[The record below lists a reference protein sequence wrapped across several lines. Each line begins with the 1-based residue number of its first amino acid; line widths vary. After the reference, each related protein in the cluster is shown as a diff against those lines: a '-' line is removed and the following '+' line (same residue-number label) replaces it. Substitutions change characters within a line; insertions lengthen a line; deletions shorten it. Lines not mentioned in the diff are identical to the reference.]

1 MIDLVERLRTA
12 VTYGYMPRRMR
23 EVAEEAADAIEAQSA
38 RIAELESWKAAED
51 AHHHML
57 LSRISALVGELA
69 AAREAAT
76 DLYKAGRW
84 EITDRFV
91 PADDQAVMWERLRD
105 AIGLP
110 KGTHT
115 ALSEPPRP

>member
-1 MIDLVERLRTA
+1 MSDLVERLRDTGLHSA
-12 VTYGYMPRRMR
+12 
-23 EVAEEAADAIEAQSA
+23 AQAADALEAQAA
-38 RIAELESWKAAED
+38 RIAALEGELE
-51 AHHHML
+51 
-57 LSRISALVGELA
+57 

-91 PADDQAVMWERLRD
+91 SADDQAVMWERLRD

-115 ALSEPPRP
+115 ALASEEPRP